1 MALALACGCAGEVDG
16 IQVLP
21 SAGGSS
27 AGAGS
32 AGAGGAPSVGMTG
45 GQGAGEPPPLFGDE
59 PAPTMNEPGGCDKV
73 DFLYVVDNSATMV
86 DKQENLARSFLGFS
100 RIVSTTLGTNDH
112 HVMVIDTD
120 SNNVGDTLNGYD
132 ANGGGDACVGELG
145 AGRRFGG
152 EGEDCQVEGGLHYLL
167 DDQEDLAGTFAC
179 LARVGIYGNVEEL
192 AMDAMLRATG
202 ATVDDIDGCND
213 GFLRDD
219 AVLVITLITDEED
232 SQSRG
237 DPEYWKRMLLR
248 VKDENEA
255 SVVMLGLIADNHIP
269 GGLPGGPCDE
279 FSGSPSPRLESFV
292 RSFEFGAIG
301 SVCAPDY
308 STFFADAVTSI
319 DTACDEFEPIR

>member
-1 MALALACGCAGEVDG
+1 
-16 IQVLP
+16 
-21 SAGGSS
+21 
-27 AGAGS
+27 
-32 AGAGGAPSVGMTG
+32 MTG
-45 GQGAGEPPPLFGDE
+45 GPPGQPSNQPPPLFDDV
-59 PAPTMNEPGGCDKV
+59 PPPSMSEPGGCDKV

-86 DKQENLARSFLGFS
+86 DKQLNLARSFVGFS

-120 SNNVGDTLNGYD
+120 ANNVGDTLNGYD
-132 ANGGGDACVGELG
+132 ADGGEDSCVGELG
-145 AGRRFGG
+145 AGRRFGSD
-152 EGEDCQVEGGLHYLL
+152 GEDCGVDGNQRYLL

-179 LARVGIYGNVEEL
+179 LAQVGIYGNVEEL

-202 ATVDDIDGCND
+202 AIVDDVDECNG

-232 SQSRG
+232 TQSRG
-237 DPEYWKRMLLR
+237 DPDYWKRMLLR
-248 VKDENEA
+248 VKGGNEA
-255 SVVMLGLIADNHIP
+255 SLVMLGLIADNHIP

-279 FSGSPSPRLESFV
+279 FSGSASPRLESFV

-308 STFFADAVTSI
+308 SGFFADAVSSI
-319 DTACDEFEPIR
+319 DTACDEFVPIVR